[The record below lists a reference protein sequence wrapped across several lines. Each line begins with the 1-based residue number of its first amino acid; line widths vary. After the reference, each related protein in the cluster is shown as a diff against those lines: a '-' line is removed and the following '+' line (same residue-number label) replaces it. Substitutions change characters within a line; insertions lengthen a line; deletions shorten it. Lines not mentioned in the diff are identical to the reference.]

1 MSCACRVFV
10 VGLTPVTPLVLLK
23 KYMRLFLRKK
33 CCLILLVKLVFI
45 AQSVAQKPVT
55 TIALSPSKK
64 YSIPFTWLADSVNG
78 SIEPHAAMLIPVKLP
93 HCSQQFYMQFDMG
106 APNTVFYKNKLRAI
120 SEKYPS
126 FDPLPDTAGS
136 LQQMAITV
144 GKNKIS
150 ITQAYL
156 LDFGEKTID
165 WFAGKKEIIG
175 TIGSDWLENRTVLI
189 NYPKQEIILNYTVPE
204 KLQSRLTDF
213 SYVQRNILIPVM
225 IKGKKTILYFD
236 SGSSAFALLTS
247 KETALSMAVADAVA
261 SRYPVKSWGRT
272 LYANSLVTADS
283 VEMSQLKIPLH
294 TVTYME
300 GASEEQVN
308 RMLKLGIG
316 GMTGNKL
323 FLHSGLVLDTKNKK
337 FLLIPSK

>member
-10 VGLTPVTPLVLLK
+10 GGFTPVVPLVLLK

-33 CCLILLVKLVFI
+33 SCLILLAKLVFI
-45 AQSVAQKPVT
+45 AQLVAQKPVT
-55 TIALSPSKK
+55 TIALSSSKK
-64 YSIPFTWLADSVNG
+64 YSIPFIWLSDSVNG
-78 SIEPHAAMLIPVKLP
+78 SIEPHAAMLIRVKLP

-120 SEKYPS
+120 SEKFPS
-126 FDPLPDTAGS
+126 FKQLPDTANS
-136 LQQMAITV
+136 LQQMVITV
-144 GKNKIS
+144 GKNEIS
-150 ITQAYL
+150 ITLAHL

-165 WFAGKKEIIG
+165 WSAGKKEIIG

-189 NYPKQEIILNYTVPE
+189 NYPQKEIILNYTVPE
-204 KLQSRLTDF
+204 KLQSRLTYF
-213 SYVQRNILIPVM
+213 SYVQRNILIPVI
-225 IKGKKTILYFD
+225 IKGQKTMLYFD

-247 KETALSMAVADAVA
+247 KETALSMAVSAAVPN
-261 SRYPVKSWGRT
+261 RYPVKSWGRT
-272 LYANSLVTADS
+272 LYANSLATKDS
-283 VEMSQLKIPLH
+283 VQLSELTIPIH
-294 TVTYME
+294 TVTYMD

-323 FLHSGLVLDTKNKK
+323 FLHTGLVLDTKNKK

>member
-1 MSCACRVFV
+1 MF
-10 VGLTPVTPLVLLK
+10 LLAN
-23 KYMRLFLRKK
+23 
-33 CCLILLVKLVFI
+33 LVFI
-45 AQSVAQKPVT
+45 VQLVAQKPVT
-55 TIALSPSKK
+55 TIALSASKK

-106 APNTVFYKNKLRAI
+106 APNTVFYKNKLRVI

-136 LQQMAITV
+136 LQQITITV

-150 ITQAYL
+150 INQAHL
-156 LDFGEKTID
+156 LEFGEKTID
-165 WFAGKKEIIG
+165 WSAGKKEIIG

-189 NYPKQEIILNYTVPE
+189 NYPKQEMVLNYTVAA
-204 KLQSRLTDF
+204 KLQNRFTDF
-213 SYVQRNILIPVM
+213 SYVQRNILLPAM
-225 IKGKKTILYFD
+225 IKGKKTMLYFD
-236 SGSSAFALLTS
+236 TGSSAFALLTS
-247 KETALSMAVADAVA
+247 KETALSMAVAGAVA

-337 FLLIPSK
+337 FMLMH

>member
-1 MSCACRVFV
+1 
-10 VGLTPVTPLVLLK
+10 
-23 KYMRLFLRKK
+23 MRLFSRKK
-33 CCLILLVKLVFI
+33 CCFILLAKLVLVV
-45 AQSVAQKPVT
+45 QLVAQKPTT
-55 TIALSPSKK
+55 TITLSASKK
-64 YSIPFTWLADSVNG
+64 YRISFNWLADSING
-78 SIEPHAAMLIPVKLP
+78 AVEPHAAMLIPVKLP

-126 FDPLPDTAGS
+126 FNLLPDTAS
-136 LQQMAITV
+136 SWEEVAISI
-144 GKNKIS
+144 GKNKIT
-150 ITQAYL
+150 ITQAHL
-156 LDFGEKTID
+156 LDFGEKKID
-165 WFAGKKEIIG
+165 WSAGKKEIIG

-189 NYPKQEIILNYTVPE
+189 NYPRQEIVLNYTVPV
-204 KLQSRLTDF
+204 KLQNRLTDF
-213 SYVQRNILIPVM
+213 IYVQRNILLPVT
-225 IKGKKTILYFD
+225 IKGKKTTLYFD

-247 KETALSMAVADAVA
+247 KETALSMAASGAVA

-272 LYANSLVTADS
+272 LYANSLVTTDS
-283 VEMSQLKIPLH
+283 VELSQLSIPIH

-337 FLLIPSK
+337 FMLMH